1 MSQVRTSSNYP
12 YQRIISLARRRL
24 EMKKMTS
31 IVMVLLTL
39 GIYAEFASAQEDAPR
54 RPGADRER
62 EGDAPRRP
70 GADGERRPGGR
81 PGAEGGRRPGGGF
94 GSFMSRMPM
103 FAALD
108 EDKDGVLSEKEIANA
123 TAALKTLD
131 KNKDGKLDE
140 EELRPDFGG
149 RGPGARPGAEGGDR
163 PRRPGAEGGDRPRR
177 PGAEGGDRPRRPGTE
192 EGDRPRRPAE
202 TDNN

>member
-1 MSQVRTSSNYP
+1 
-12 YQRIISLARRRL
+12 
-24 EMKKMTS
+24 MKKLTT
-31 IVMVLLTL
+31 IVMALLTV
-39 GIYAEFASAQEDAPR
+39 GIYADFATAQEDAPR
-54 RPGADRER
+54 RPGAER

-81 PGAEGGRRPGGGF
+81 PGADGERRPGGPGGF
-94 GSFMSRMPM
+94 MARLPI
-103 FAALD
+103 FAAID
-108 EDKDGVLSEKEIANA
+108 EDKDGILSEKEIANA

-140 EELRPDFGG
+140 EELRPDFGT

-177 PGAEGGDRPRRPGTE
+177 PGAEGAA
-192 EGDRPRRPAE
+192 EGDRPRRPAAE
-202 TDNN
+202 GEGDRPRRPATTDNN